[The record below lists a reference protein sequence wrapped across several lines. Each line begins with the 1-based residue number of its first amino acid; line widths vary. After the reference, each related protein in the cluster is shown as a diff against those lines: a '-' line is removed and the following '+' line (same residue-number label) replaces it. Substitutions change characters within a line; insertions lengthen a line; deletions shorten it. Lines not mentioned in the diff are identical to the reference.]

1 VTRVLVQA
9 IDPVT
14 FGFPVLS
21 LVVSTIGVWLAIRIA
36 ERAGVMDVPNER
48 SSHSRPTP
56 RMGGVPMVGAAIL
69 AIGGWVLFTAGG
81 KLPWKGLPHAL
92 LFALAMSILGFVDDV
107 RDLSPLVRFLFQAA
121 SATFALWT
129 LVPPIPALFLG
140 GWVISNVVWI
150 PVGVLFAVWMLNL
163 YNFMDGIDGLAGGEA
178 ALASSFFFVVFAW
191 YGEPGWAVANLVVA
205 ASSMGF
211 LVHNWPPARIFM
223 GDAGSAFLGA
233 FYGMQ
238 SVVAALSTAVPF
250 LVLVLPFANFILDTT
265 FTLIRRILTGEKW
278 YQAHR
283 SHFYQRMVGLG
294 MSHGKVTSIE
304 LLVAAVSCAA
314 AAGCIG
320 ADVRTRVALVAAVVV
335 VISGAGCW
343 VVRKDSLH

>member
-1 VTRVLVQA
+1 
-9 IDPVT
+9 
-14 FGFPVLS
+14 VLS
-21 LVVSTIGVWLAIRIA
+21 LAASAAGVGVASRVARRI
-36 ERAGVMDVPNER
+36 GVMDVPNER
-48 SSHSRPTP
+48 SSHSIPTP
-56 RMGGVPMVGAAIL
+56 RMGGVPMVAAAAL
-69 AIGGWVLFTAGG
+69 VFGGWIFLVAGRVNVRT
-81 KLPWKGLPHAL
+81 GLPCAF
-92 LFALAMSILGFVDDV
+92 LFALAMSVLGFIDDV

-129 LVPPIPALFLG
+129 LVPPIPALSPG
-140 GWVISNVVWI
+140 GWEIPKVAWI
-150 PVGVLFAVWMLNL
+150 PVAVLFAVWMLNL

-178 ALASSFFFVVFAW
+178 ALASSFFFFVFAW
-191 YGEPGWAVANLVVA
+191 YGEPGWAVANLIVA

-223 GDAGSAFLGA
+223 GDAGSAFLGG

-265 FTLIRRILTGEKW
+265 FTLIRRMLAGEKW

-283 SHFYQRMVGLG
+283 SHFYQRMVGIG

-320 ADVRTRVALVAAVVV
+320 ADVRTRVALVAVVIV